1 MTKSELTELQHIKLL
16 LSKLQQ
22 LQMSTIFDPNLSIT
36 LETGCYLHSVRANVF
51 VGHINEIDCS
61 EKRLATFEL
70 HTWHNPRH
78 NENICNG
85 CIAFVNAHLT
95 KTPKKIQKTE

>member
-1 MTKSELTELQHIKLL
+1 MTKRELAELQHIKQLFA
-16 LSKLQQ
+16 KLQQ

-36 LETGCYLHSVRANVF
+36 LETDCYLHSVRAHVF
-51 VGHINEIDCS
+51 VGHINDIDYG

-85 CIAFVNAHLT
+85 CIAFVNAHAQKCLKT
-95 KTPKKIQKTE
+95 KTE

>member
-16 LSKLQQ
+16 LIKLQQ

-36 LETGCYLHSVRANVF
+36 LETGCYHYSVRVYVF
-51 VGHINEIDCS
+51 VGNINEIAYG
-61 EKRLATFEL
+61 EKRVATFEL
-70 HTWHNPRH
+70 STWHNHRH

-85 CIAFVNAHLT
+85 CIAFVDAHRT
-95 KTPKKIQKTE
+95 QKA